1 MGSFDRLRKSAGTSM
16 WLWVVIGIGM
26 TACGTQTAR
35 MDFVNQDLSE
45 ERLVGKEAVE
55 AADILNQYH
64 HGYAPSDKEM
74 SIHIDLDRP
83 RVLASGGELYAQIGV
98 AASPAKVKAAHVH
111 VLVYNESVG
120 NDTHQKFNQQFIDKV
135 AEKISRSN
143 GPLSLTVDTS
153 YKRPDWLKQT
163 AMMTDNSSD
172 LEGFLKKFAQT
183 KPPSGTNHAIL
194 VLGDMNRPG
203 KTARQNLIDLAKLI
217 KVSGSKLSIITIGE
231 KPDFDLLD
239 SMVNRSAGR
248 LSFKNEFFN
257 EEEWINEELR
267 FIHANNYRDI
277 QINIEPMPGVELVE
291 IISPKNIRIA
301 NNRIQIVLPTLTS
314 GDELVLLTKLKMP
327 AMKAEKQRELLHA
340 TIEYFQPEQQ
350 RYKKIQQDAVI
361 AYGLDKND
369 GIPHV
374 SGKVAR
380 SKLILDTHKTIANT
394 AGIIRQGRNY
404 LAIALLNEQG
414 ARLNNYIKTN
424 EDKELARDAVILN
437 KYAGNLYE
445 FQEGSLQGFKIW
457 KDMTWNRDR
466 YQGDYR

>member
-1 MGSFDRLRKSAGTSM
+1 MGIFNRLRKGAGTSM
-16 WLWVVIGIGM
+16 WLWVVIGMGI

-55 AADILNQYH
+55 VAGILNQYR

-98 AASPAKVKAAHVH
+98 VASPAKVKAANIH
-111 VLVYNESVG
+111 VLIYDESVG
-120 NDTHQKFNQQFIDKV
+120 SDIHQKFKQQFIDKV
-135 AEKISRSN
+135 AEKISNSN
-143 GPLSLTVDTS
+143 GSLTLTVDTS
-153 YKRPDWLKQT
+153 YKRPDGLKQT
-163 AMMTDNSSD
+163 GMMLDNFSD
-172 LEGFLKKFAQT
+172 LEAFLKKFAQT
-183 KPPSGTNHAIL
+183 QLPAGTNHAIL
-194 VLGDMNRPG
+194 LLGDMDRPG

-217 KVSGSKLSIITIGE
+217 KVSGSKLSIINVGE

-248 LSFKNEFFN
+248 LSFKTEFFN
-257 EEEWINEELR
+257 EAEWINEELR

-291 IISPKNIRIA
+291 IISPKNMRIA
-301 NNRIQIVLPTLTS
+301 NNRIQMLLPTLAS
-314 GDELVLLTKLKMP
+314 GDELVLLAKLKMP
-327 AMKAEKQRELLHA
+327 AMKSEKQRELLHA

-369 GIPHV
+369 SIPHV
-374 SGKVAR
+374 FGKVAR

-404 LAIALLNEQG
+404 QAIALLNEQG